1 MVIRMTNEEAL
12 NWFKDDLKYGKC
24 LDKGPQCNAIKKA
37 IEALERQIPK
47 KPYKRKEGKET
58 NYYCSCKYYLGDET
72 EIQLIA
78 IRPRFCDNCGQV
90 LDWSDTNA

>member
-1 MVIRMTNEEAL
+1 MT
-12 NWFKDDLKYGKC
+12 
-24 LDKGPQCNAIKKA
+24 PQKA
-37 IEALERQIPK
+37 IDFIENEVQIDVRFCSDEKVDETIEVFELAVSALEKQIPK

-78 IRPRFCDNCGQV
+78 IRPRFCGNCGQKI
-90 LDWSDTNA
+90 DWSDTNG